1 MFSVAGMSRSV
12 TVTTAYIMTV
22 TDLGWR
28 EALNAVRG
36 ARRSANPNFG
46 FQRQLL
52 GFFHDHLQEVS
63 LQSRGMFALTGI
75 NICTDMNFGSF
86 IIILQKWK
94 VNCG

>member
-22 TDLGWR
+22 TKLGWR

-36 ARRSANPNFG
+36 GRRCANPNYG

-52 GFFHDHLQEVS
+52 AFYHDRLPAVS
-63 LQSRGMFALTGI
+63 FRSAVWLATILYAKR
-75 NICTDMNFGSF
+75 CTRTHNTAESIM
-86 IIILQKWK
+86 
-94 VNCG
+94 